1 MQYIELPIVAK
12 IIINREILRD
22 IRIFLIGET
31 VRILV
36 SNPKI
41 FEFDS

>member
-1 MQYIELPIVAK
+1 MQHIELLIVAK
-12 IIINREILRD
+12 IIVNREILRD
-22 IRIFLIGET
+22 IRIFLIGEA
-31 VRILV
+31 VRTLV